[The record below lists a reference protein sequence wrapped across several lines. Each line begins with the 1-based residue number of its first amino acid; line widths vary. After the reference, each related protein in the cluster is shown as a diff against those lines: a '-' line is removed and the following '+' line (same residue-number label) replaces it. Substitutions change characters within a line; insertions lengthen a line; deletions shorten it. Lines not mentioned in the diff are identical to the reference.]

1 MKVLIIG
8 LGSIAQKHV
17 SALKELVTNIT
28 LYALRS
34 RKESNSLPGIINLF
48 DWDEIPEDISFII
61 ISNPTASHLE
71 TIKEA
76 IKLRVPL
83 FIEKPPF
90 MNMEGVDVVLE
101 KIKEEGIQTYTAFN
115 LRFHP
120 IIEWLKTN
128 IRDRNVIEV
137 QIYCGS
143 YLPDWRPGKDFRE
156 TYSAK
161 QEMGGGVHLD
171 LIHELDYATWI
182 FGHPLKSFTAF
193 SKFSNLHINSCDS
206 AHYWLEYQKMGISI
220 LLNYFRKDP
229 KRSLEIVMENDTWNV
244 DLLKG
249 TIVNSSGNKI
259 FQTKQSIKETYKGQM
274 AYFLKNMKNAEQ
286 MMNNLD
292 EAVRTLK
299 LCLNNA

>member
-8 LGSIAQKHV
+8 LGSIAQKHI
-17 SALKELVTNIT
+17 SALKELVTDIT

-34 RKESNSLPGIINLF
+34 NKEANSLPGIINLF
-48 DWDEIPEDISFII
+48 GWDEIPADISFII
-61 ISNPTASHLE
+61 ISNPTMSHFE
-71 TIKEA
+71 TINEA
-76 IKLRVPL
+76 IKLKVPL

-90 MNMEGVDVVLE
+90 MSVEGVDAVLD

-120 IIEWLKTN
+120 IIEWLKAN
-128 IRDRNVIEV
+128 IKDRNVIEV
-137 QIYCGS
+137 QAYCGS
-143 YLPDWRPGKDFRE
+143 YLPDWRPGKNFRE

-171 LIHELDYATWI
+171 LIHELDYVMWI
-182 FGHPLKSFTAF
+182 FGHPLKSLSAF
-193 SKFSNLHINSCDS
+193 SKFSNLGINSFDS
-206 AHYWLEYQKMGISI
+206 AHYWLEYPKMGISI

-229 KRSLEIVMENDTWNV
+229 KRSIEVVMEDDTWSV
-244 DLLKG
+244 DLLRG
-249 TIVNSSGNKI
+249 TIVNSGGDKI
-259 FQTKQSIKETYKGQM
+259 FQTEQSMKETYKSQM
-274 AYFLKNMKNAEQ
+274 EYFLTNMTNAKP

-299 LCLNNA
+299 LCLHNA